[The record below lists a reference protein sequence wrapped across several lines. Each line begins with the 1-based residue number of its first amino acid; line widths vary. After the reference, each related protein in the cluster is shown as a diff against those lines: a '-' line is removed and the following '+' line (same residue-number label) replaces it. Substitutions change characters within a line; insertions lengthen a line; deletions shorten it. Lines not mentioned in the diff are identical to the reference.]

1 MTGAGY
7 SCDVRHVRATVK
19 KRLTELSQQSALTVE
34 ELRAHENERLDD
46 AIRKLYPLME
56 EGNLKAMTLFLKVS
70 ERRAKLNGLDV
81 PTRVAIEATDALSAL
96 GIDRD
101 LIERA
106 TAAFQSSFA
115 GDEDIFDAEVVSEEE
130 APTQQG
136 QEARLPRALEEGGG
150 GRRQEEPPAEEALDA
165 GHEVEALAEVPEDVQ
180 ELAEKGILEAEG
192 GAYFQRARPRRRRE
206 EAGPQEAV
214 SPSASVV
221 KP

>member
-1 MTGAGY
+1 MR
-7 SCDVRHVRATVK
+7 SVVK

-46 AIRKLYPLME
+46 AVRKLYPLME

-81 PTRVAIEATDALSAL
+81 PTRVAIEATDALAAL

-106 TAAFQSSFA
+106 TAAFQSSFE

-130 APTQQG
+130 APAQPS
-136 QEARLPRALEEGGG
+136 QEARLPRALEAGGGG
-150 GRRQEEPPAEEALDA
+150 GRQEEPAAEALSDA
-165 GHEVEALAEVPEDVQ
+165 GQEVEALAEIPEEVQ
-180 ELAEKGILEAEG
+180 RLAEEGLFEAEG
-192 GAYFQRARPRRRRE
+192 GAYFQRAKPRRRRE
-206 EAGPQEAV
+206 EGQTQEDVGPQAT
-214 SPSASVV
+214 VV